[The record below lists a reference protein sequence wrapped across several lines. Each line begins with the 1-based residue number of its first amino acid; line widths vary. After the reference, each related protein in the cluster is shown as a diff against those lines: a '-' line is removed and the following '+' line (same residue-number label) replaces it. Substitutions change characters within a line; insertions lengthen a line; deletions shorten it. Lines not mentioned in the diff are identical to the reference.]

1 MQRKVDH
8 LSVAPG
14 IFMRPIALFL
24 LSFLVVGCSPG
35 ERIGEVLIR
44 TDAAGKMA
52 TVSMRKSTGNPK
64 ADARV
69 MLYARTTFP
78 SRVPHA
84 KPNHTYIHAVVGD
97 PKTSSGDVRVW
108 GPLGLR

>member
-1 MQRKVDH
+1 
-8 LSVAPG
+8 
-14 IFMRPIALFL
+14 MRPIALVL

-52 TVSMRKSTGNPK
+52 TVPMRKSTGNPK
-64 ADARV
+64 ADARL
-69 MLYARTTFP
+69 MLFARTTFP
-78 SRVPHA
+78 ARKPDA
-84 KPNHTYIHAVVGD
+84 KPNFSYVYPVLGD